1 MRARGRNDVTLL
13 AGLAIAALVIFQGPI
28 WQFFQVG
35 RDIEEQYGLALVPGL
50 IILTVV
56 FLGNILVGR
65 IRAGAAGR
73 CDAEMA
79 STLALGQ
86 ALSRTTSMDGVARR
100 APRPAAGCG
109 QCRCVAGDPRG
120 GTVASTRG

>member
-13 AGLAIAALVIFQGPI
+13 AGLAIAALIIFQRPI

-35 RDIEEQYGLALVPGL
+35 RDIEAQYGLALVPGL

-65 IRAGAAGR
+65 IRSAA
-73 CDAEMA
+73 
-79 STLALGQ
+79 
-86 ALSRTTSMDGVARR
+86 ARR
-100 APRPAAGCG
+100 
-109 QCRCVAGDPRG
+109 
-120 GTVASTRG
+120 